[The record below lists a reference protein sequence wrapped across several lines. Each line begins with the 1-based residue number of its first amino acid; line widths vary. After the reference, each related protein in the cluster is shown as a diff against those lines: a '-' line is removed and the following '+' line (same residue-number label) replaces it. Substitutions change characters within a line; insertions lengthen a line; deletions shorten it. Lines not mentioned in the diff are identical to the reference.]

1 MTDVN
6 WEQQYRAEL
15 REHQEFRTRSALML
29 NNLVERLDAAERK
42 ARALEHELQH
52 ARVAREEALA
62 TYDRLRQ
69 RAEEAESWCSLER
82 AAKEEAES
90 RYNKLVLKL
99 EGL

>member
-1 MTDVN
+1 MTEVD
-6 WEQQYRAEL
+6 WEKQYRAEL
-15 REHQEFRTRSALML
+15 KEHQDFRMRSALML

-42 ARALEHELQH
+42 VRALEHELQH

-62 TYDRLRQ
+62 TYDALRK
-69 RAEEAESWCSLER
+69 RAEEAESWCSLEC

-90 RYNKLVLKL
+90 RYNKLVQKL